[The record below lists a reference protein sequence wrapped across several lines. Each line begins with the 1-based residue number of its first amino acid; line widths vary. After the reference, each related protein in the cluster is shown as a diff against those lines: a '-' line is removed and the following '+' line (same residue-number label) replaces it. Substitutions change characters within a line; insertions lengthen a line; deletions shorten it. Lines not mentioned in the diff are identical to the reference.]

1 MIKLKVLAVSAHPDD
16 VVLSCGG
23 SIAKHI
29 KAADEVFLL
38 FLTKGEEG
46 GDPKVRVKETLESVT
61 VLGVPQKNVRFAS
74 IPDAQIFGNLRKAI
88 LEIENISA
96 KYNPY
101 RVYTCSNKDRHQ
113 DHVATA
119 MATKAACRRVSQIL
133 AYESPSTLSEFSPQ
147 AFIGVSDTFVLK
159 TKAIKLHFS
168 QRRKGYMKVEAVKG
182 LARFRGLQAGVKAAE
197 AFEVYRMIL

>member
-1 MIKLKVLAVSAHPDD
+1 LRVLAVSAHPDD
-16 VVLSCGG
+16 VALGCAG

-29 KAADEVFLL
+29 KAGDKVFLL
-38 FLTKGEEG
+38 VLTKGEEG
-46 GDPKVRVKETLESVT
+46 GDPKTRVKETLKSAA
-61 VLGVPQKNVRFAS
+61 VLGVPQKNVHFAN

-88 LEIENISA
+88 LKIENIA
-96 KYNPY
+96 DKYNPY

-113 DHVATA
+113 DHIATA
-119 MATKAACRRVSQIL
+119 IAAKAACRRIPQIL

-147 AFIGVSDTFVLK
+147 VFVDISETLPLK
-159 TKAIKLHFS
+159 TKAIRLHFS
-168 QRRKGYMKVEAVKG
+168 QRRKGYMKVEAAKG